1 MANDYFRWPSGFLT
15 IRHLYGKQGLAKMT
29 DTRDSFVNV
38 KPVIVADTPDAHQV
52 WLDIGVQH
60 FTVGEYCE
68 TKEDAEWHAAQLR
81 IALTAL
87 QAGAGDGEDTARIDY
102 LETLRGDMITGTSD
116 DQELVGHDWVIYGQ
130 FYTVREALD
139 YGMMKR
145 QEAID
150 NAQATEGE
158 C

>member
-1 MANDYFRWPSGFLT
+1 
-15 IRHLYGKQGLAKMT
+15 MT

-87 QAGAGDGEDTARIDY
+87 QAGAGDGDRMDFLESLAVADIDEKAITRLAIFNLWRGTTY
-102 LETLRGDMITGTSD
+102 DNLR
-116 DQELVGHDWVIYGQ
+116 
-130 FYTVREALD
+130 A
-139 YGMMKR
+139 
-145 QEAID
+145 AID
-150 NAQATEGE
+150 AAILAEKGSV
-158 C
+158 

>member
-1 MANDYFRWPSGFLT
+1 
-15 IRHLYGKQGLAKMT
+15 MT

-87 QAGAGDGEDTARIDY
+87 QSGAGGAQDAARYKFAFEHCYGLLDDIDTA
-102 LETLRGDMITGTSD
+102 GDVAKYDDKLYRQIVENTHIKRLKFSGSDGYAITIKA
-116 DQELVGHDWVIYGQ
+116 Q
-130 FYTVREALD
+130 
-139 YGMMKR
+139 
-145 QEAID
+145 AID
-150 NAQATEGE
+150 NAQATEGK
-158 C
+158 